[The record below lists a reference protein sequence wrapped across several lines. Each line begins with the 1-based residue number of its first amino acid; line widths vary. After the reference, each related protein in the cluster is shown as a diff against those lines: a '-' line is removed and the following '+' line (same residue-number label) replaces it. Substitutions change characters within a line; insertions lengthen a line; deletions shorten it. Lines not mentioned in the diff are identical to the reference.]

1 MAKNTLV
8 LLVRHGH
15 TTTTGKVLPGRAP
28 GLDLSK
34 TGIAQAE
41 AAAARFKGMKIAAI
55 YASPLERTQQ
65 TAKPI
70 AKMIGKRV
78 RTDKGLIEL
87 DVGSW
92 THKRLGDLRRRKE
105 WAQVQSS
112 PSTFTFPDGESFR
125 SMSTRIIES
134 LQRLAAKHPGEAIV
148 AVSHADPIRA
158 AVSDAMGAHI
168 DHFQRVV
175 VSPCSVSTL
184 LFSDHGP
191 MVFNVNTTSGDL
203 SELSPS

>member
-1 MAKNTLV
+1 MAKSTLI
-8 LLVRHGH
+8 LLVRHGQ

-28 GLDLSK
+28 GLYLSEL
-34 TGIAQAE
+34 GVGQAE
-41 AAAARFKGMKIAAI
+41 AAASRLKNTRIAAV

-70 AKMIGKRV
+70 ARATGNRV

-87 DVGSW
+87 DVGDW

-105 WAQVQSS
+105 WQQVQSS
-112 PSTFTFPDGESFR
+112 PGTFTFPGGESFR
-125 SMSTRIIES
+125 DMAHRMTGT

-148 AVSHADPIRA
+148 TVSHADNIRA

-175 VSPCSVSTL
+175 VSPCSITTL
-184 LFSDHGP
+184 LFSDGGP
-191 MVFNVNTTSGDL
+191 MVFNLNTTSGDL
-203 SELSPS
+203 SELSPT